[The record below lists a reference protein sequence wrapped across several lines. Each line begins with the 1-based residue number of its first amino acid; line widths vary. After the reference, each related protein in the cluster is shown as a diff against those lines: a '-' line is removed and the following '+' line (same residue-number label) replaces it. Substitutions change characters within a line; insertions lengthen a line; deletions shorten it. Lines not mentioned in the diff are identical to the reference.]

1 MKLYDD
7 PAMEERLWKV
17 RESGLG
23 ATAHVPGAPVTW
35 EGWEDSAVPPDRVG
49 DYLDGCRGLDRARG
63 IVRAAQEDE
72 RRTTLLQQRAGGAGI
87 RGIVTRRTG
96 TPFIRAEGSSS
107 RCATFTG

>member
-7 PAMEERLWKV
+7 PATEERLWKV

-49 DYLDGCRGLDRARG
+49 GYLRDLRRLFDKYEYGC
-63 IVRAAQEDE
+63 AAMSFH
-72 RRTTLLQQRAGGAGI
+72 A
-87 RGIVTRRTG
+87 
-96 TPFIRAEGSSS
+96 
-107 RCATFTG
+107 